1 MVAVALVTG
10 ANKGIGFEIARQ
22 LADQGITAIIGAR
35 DEERGRAA
43 AERLG
48 LPYVRLDVTDAES
61 IGAAAKWIEQEYGKL
76 DILINNAGIMIPDG
90 PPSQSTTA
98 EARKVYETNVF
109 GVIEVTNAMLPLL
122 RRSPAGRIVNVSS
135 ERGSIGG
142 SLDQDH
148 PLWPMLNL
156 AYCSSKAALN
166 MITVSYAKELWDTP
180 IKVNT
185 VDPGWVRTDINHNEG
200 IKTPEEG
207 AAPIV
212 AMALLDADGPTAT
225 FVQHEGPLPW

>member
-10 ANKGIGFEIARQ
+10 ANKGIGFEVARL
-22 LADQGITAIIGAR
+22 LAESGVTAIVGAR

-48 LPYVRLDVTDAES
+48 LPFVRLDVTDAACVR
-61 IGAAAKWIEQEYGKL
+61 AAAAWVEQEYGRL
-76 DILINNAGIMIPDG
+76 DILVNNAGITFDDG
-90 PPSQSTTA
+90 PPSQATTA
-98 EARKVYETNVF
+98 EARQVYETNVF

-135 ERGSIGG
+135 ERGSFGRT
-142 SLDQDH
+142 LDQEH
-148 PLWPMLNL
+148 PLWPMFNL
-156 AYCSSKAALN
+156 VYCSSKAALN

-180 IKVNT
+180 IKVNA
-185 VDPGWVRTDINHNEG
+185 VDPGWVKTDINHNSG

-207 AAPIV
+207 ATPIV
-212 AMALLDADGPTAT
+212 AMALLDTDGPTAG

>member
-1 MVAVALVTG
+1 MVTTALVTG

-22 LADQGITAIIGAR
+22 LGDRGITAIIGAR

-48 LPYVRLDVTDAES
+48 LPHVRLDVTDAAG
-61 IGAAAKWIEQEYGKL
+61 IRAAATWIEQEYGRL
-76 DILINNAGIMIPDG
+76 DILVNNAGITFPDG
-90 PPSQSTTA
+90 PPSQSTTE
-98 EARKVYETNVF
+98 EARQVYETNVF

-135 ERGSIGG
+135 ERGSIGRT
-142 SLDQDH
+142 LDQDH

-156 AYCSSKAALN
+156 VYCSSKAALN

-185 VDPGWVRTDINHNEG
+185 VDPGWVKTDINHNEG

-212 AMALLDADGPTAT
+212 AMAVLDADGPTAT

>member
-10 ANKGIGFEIARQ
+10 ANKGIGFEVAR
-22 LADQGITAIIGAR
+22 LLGESGVTAIIGAR

-43 AERLG
+43 GERLG
-48 LPYVRLDVTDAES
+48 LPYVRLDVTDAAS
-61 IGAAAKWIEQEYGKL
+61 IRAAASRIEQEYGKL
-76 DILINNAGIMIPDG
+76 DILVNNAGITFDDG
-90 PPSQSTTA
+90 LPSRSTTA
-98 EARKVYETNVF
+98 EARQVYETNVF
-109 GVIEVTNAMLPLL
+109 GVIEITNAMLPLL
-122 RRSPAGRIVNVSS
+122 RLSPAGRIVNVSS
-135 ERGSIGG
+135 ERGSFGRA
-142 SLDQDH
+142 LDRDH

-156 AYCSSKAALN
+156 VYCSSKAALN

-185 VDPGWVRTDINHNEG
+185 VDPGWVKTDINHNTG
-200 IKTPEEG
+200 IKTPEDG

>member
-1 MVAVALVTG
+1 MVSVALVTG
-10 ANKGIGFEIARQ
+10 ATRGIGHTTAR
-22 LADQGITAIIGAR
+22 LLGERGVTAIIGAR

-48 LPYVRLDVTDAES
+48 LPYVQLDVTDPAS
-61 IGAAAKWIEQEYGKL
+61 VRSAAKWIEQEYGRL
-76 DILINNAGIMIPDG
+76 DILVNNAGIMVPDG
-90 PPSQSTTA
+90 PPSQSSVQ
-98 EARKVYETNVF
+98 EARHVYETNVF
-109 GVIEVTNAMLPLL
+109 GVIEVTNALLPLL

-135 ERGSIGG
+135 ERGSIAG
-142 SLDQDH
+142 SLDQNH

-180 IKVNT
+180 IKVNA
-185 VDPGWVRTDINHNEG
+185 VDPGWVKTDINHNTG
-200 IKTPEEG
+200 IKTVEQG
-207 AAPIV
+207 AAPIL

-225 FVQHEGPLPW
+225 FVQDEGPLPW

>member
-10 ANKGIGFEIARQ
+10 ANKGIGFEVARQ
-22 LADQGITAIIGAR
+22 LGDRGITAIIGAR
-35 DEERGRAA
+35 DEERGRAG
-43 AERLG
+43 AELLG
-48 LPYVRLDVTDAES
+48 LPYVRLDVTDAGS
-61 IGAAAKWIEQEYGKL
+61 IRAAATWIEQEYGRL
-76 DILINNAGIMIPDG
+76 DILVNNAGITFADG
-90 PPSQSTTA
+90 PPSQSSV
-98 EARKVYETNVF
+98 EQARQVYETNVF

-122 RRSPAGRIVNVSS
+122 RRSSAGRIVNVSS
-135 ERGSIGG
+135 ERGSIGRT
-142 SLDQDH
+142 LDRGH

-185 VDPGWVRTDINHNEG
+185 VDPGWVKTDINHNEG

-212 AMALLDADGPTAT
+212 AMALLEADGPTAT

>member
-10 ANKGIGFEIARQ
+10 ANKGIGFEIAR
-22 LADQGITAIIGAR
+22 LLRDSDITAIIGAR
-35 DEERGRAA
+35 DEMRGRAA

-48 LPYVRLDVTDAES
+48 LPYVRLDVTDAAS
-61 IGAAAKWIEQEYGKL
+61 IRAAATWIEQEYGRL
-76 DILINNAGIMIPDG
+76 DILVNNAGITFDDG
-90 PPSQSTTA
+90 LPSQSTTA
-98 EARKVYETNVF
+98 EARQVYETNVF

-135 ERGSIGG
+135 ERGSIGRT
-142 SLDQDH
+142 LDQDH

-156 AYCSSKAALN
+156 VYCSSKAALN

-180 IKVNT
+180 IKVNA
-185 VDPGWVRTDINHNEG
+185 VDPGWVKTDINHGTG
-200 IKTPEEG
+200 IKAPEEG

-225 FVQHEGPLPW
+225 FTQHDGPLPW

>member
-10 ANKGIGFEIARQ
+10 ANKGIGFEIAR
-22 LADQGITAIIGAR
+22 LLRDSGITAVIGAR

-48 LPYVRLDVTDAES
+48 QPYVRLDVTDAAS
-61 IGAAAKWIEQEYGKL
+61 IRAAATWIEQEYGKL
-76 DILINNAGIMIPDG
+76 DILVNNAGITFDDG
-90 PPSQSTTA
+90 LPSQSTTA
-98 EARKVYETNVF
+98 EARQVYETNVF

-135 ERGSIGG
+135 ERGSIGRA
-142 SLDQDH
+142 LDQDH

-156 AYCSSKAALN
+156 VYCSSKAALN

-180 IKVNT
+180 IKVNA
-185 VDPGWVRTDINHNEG
+185 VDPGWVKTDINHGTG

-225 FVQHEGPLPW
+225 LVQHEGPLPW

>member
-10 ANKGIGFEIARQ
+10 ANKGIGAEIARQ
-22 LADQGITAIIGAR
+22 LADAGVTAIIGAR
-35 DEERGRAA
+35 DEERGRAT

-48 LPYVRLDVTDAES
+48 LPYVRLDVTDAACVR
-61 IGAAAKWIEQEYGKL
+61 AAAQWIEQEYGKL
-76 DILINNAGIMIPDG
+76 DILVNNAGITFDDG
-90 PPSQSTTA
+90 PPSQATTA
-98 EARKVYETNVF
+98 QARQVYETNVF

-135 ERGSIGG
+135 ERGSIGRT
-142 SLDQDH
+142 LDQSH

-156 AYCSSKAALN
+156 VYCSSKAALN

-180 IKVNT
+180 IKVNA
-185 VDPGWVRTDINHNEG
+185 VDPGWVKTDINHNEG

-212 AMALLDADGPTAT
+212 AMALLDADGPTAG